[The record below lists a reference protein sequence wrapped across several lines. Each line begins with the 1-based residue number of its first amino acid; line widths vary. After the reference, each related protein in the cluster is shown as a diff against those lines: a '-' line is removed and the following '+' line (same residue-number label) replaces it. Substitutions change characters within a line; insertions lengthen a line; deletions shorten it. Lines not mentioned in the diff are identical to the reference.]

1 MFLSN
6 AFKVRKKMSSSN
18 FVEITNDKQFED
30 VLNENKGKLVVMD
43 FTASWCGPCKYIK
56 PHFKELAG
64 ANLDVIF
71 LSIDVDT
78 NKLIASKYLIR
89 AMPTFKFYKDD
100 VLMATLMGANLAKLK
115 SYVATLKQP
124 DAEPIAEGS
133 GGAGVG
139 CTIL

>member
-1 MFLSN
+1 
-6 AFKVRKKMSSSN
+6 MSSSN
-18 FVEITNDKQFED
+18 FVEITDDKQFED

-64 ANLDVIF
+64 ANLDVLF

-78 NKLIASKYLIR
+78 NKSIARKYSIR

-100 VLMATLMGANLAKLK
+100 VLMATLMGANLAKLT

-124 DAEPIAEGS
+124 DAEPIAGGS
-133 GGAGVG
+133 ESGIG